1 MENIEKE
8 KITNKLRQYCER
20 YESQNKA
27 ATSLRGV
34 SAGTISQILAG
45 KTDLI
50 SEEMWRNIAS
60 QVGCKNAHWQVVE
73 TRDYRLMMRILED
86 ARQNSLVMSV
96 TGAAGSGKSFA
107 ARHFTDT
114 HKRVYLL
121 SCNEFWN
128 KKVFLQELLAEM
140 GREAIVES
148 VNEMVNEIVKALKMQ
163 ENPLIILDEA
173 DKLSDPV
180 LYFFI
185 TLYNHLE
192 DECGIV
198 LCSTT
203 YLEKRL
209 RAGLKRN
216 KKGYHEI
223 WSRIGR
229 RCIELKGVGAADIA
243 AVCEAN
249 GITQARDIEKVIEDS
264 ESDLRRVRR
273 KIHSLKKA
281 QEAKIASEFV
291 NA

>member
-1 MENIEKE
+1 METIEKDR
-8 KITNKLRQYCER
+8 ISNKLRQYCDR
-20 YESQNKA
+20 YESQNRA
-27 ATSLRGV
+27 AASLKGV
-34 SAGTISQILAG
+34 SSATISQILAG

-60 QVGCKNAHWQVVE
+60 QIGVKSDNWKVVE
-73 TRDYRLMMRILED
+73 TRDYRLMTRFLDD
-86 ARQNSLVMSV
+86 ARKNNLVMAI

-107 ARHFTDT
+107 ARHFTET

-128 KKVFLQELLAEM
+128 KKTFLQELLAQM
-140 GREAIVES
+140 GRESVAES
-148 VNEMVNEIVKALKMQ
+148 VNDMVNEIVRMLKMQ
-163 ENPLIILDEA
+163 ENPLIVLDEA

-180 LYFFI
+180 FYFFI

-198 LCSTT
+198 LCATNFI
-203 YLEKRL
+203 EKRL

-249 GITQARDIEKVIEDS
+249 GITQAREVEKVIEDS

-281 QEAKIASEFV
+281 QEAARNLEPV
-291 NA
+291 N